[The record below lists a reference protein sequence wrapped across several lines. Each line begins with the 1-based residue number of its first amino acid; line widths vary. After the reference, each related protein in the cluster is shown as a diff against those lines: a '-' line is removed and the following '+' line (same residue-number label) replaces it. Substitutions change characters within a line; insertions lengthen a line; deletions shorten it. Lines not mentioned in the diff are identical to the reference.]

1 MGLRR
6 TTTTSVPLQFR
17 SIRRSA
23 AGAVSPSQEK
33 VVEAAASTTT
43 APVQVVL
50 SSSASSSR
58 TRRSAAGGGGA
69 QAVDDRDRIA
79 ATKPPRALSTRTR
92 HSRKGVG
99 LAAAASSATA
109 AASPGPGV
117 ADPSRDPQDGM
128 APALTEP
135 TAVPTQ
141 AANTKGQE
149 ASGGD
154 SPQPEIF
161 EVDHHPMAAGDHE
174 HVAGTETS
182 NSKMGLGGGERERQP
197 MKASKR
203 TKKDELP
210 LKELRS
216 TRRRSNLQS
225 PGASVTAPAVTPARP
240 VNGKSPRVPAHQQ
253 KQKEPKERWV
263 GTTGGN
269 GGTVKATAAVV
280 DVPVAL
286 ENVKQVR
293 SRKGEAAVENSKEET
308 TTPPSSN
315 SGPSEEGTRQENGQA
330 EEKTAIQDSFV
341 NTTETQE
348 EDPPVVR
355 PGEKDSERL
364 LEPSSMD
371 QEDEVVVNNNNYLD
385 KNRVPIITN
394 SAVKE
399 EGDEGQG
406 VAEEK
411 IGDTTTTTTNG
422 PESNSEPP
430 PVILREEEEGKVEQ
444 QEVAHQE
451 QGEDVP
457 QTLEGEVVREE
468 STQPVVEE
476 VQPLVEEQGQVESSC
491 VVSEEPV
498 WTKPSEVD
506 QVQEDQVQ
514 QGLGQ
519 EELRVPLI
527 IQPETTTDPEP
538 VSTEPEHN
546 VPSNPANDP
555 SDHSLATSTPL
566 LPLLL
571 PQDVNPCSA
580 VEQFKAMSSDAALLE
595 ELLLTTPTKNLTE
608 QLCMVLKDQ
617 ERALDQQEQ
626 EEQQAQQ
633 QSSSSSQPSSQTI
646 LKETAEMEEM
656 LGDLDASEL
665 DLLQVFK
672 SFESGPVMAGDV
684 ATGTEGNLLSLLVAE
699 DEDVDMMMSAVS
711 ANESPVKC
719 LPPLVNSSAV
729 PARVSAAEREAQD
742 QEQDMRERK
751 KMLSEME
758 QELSQM
764 QRRRDFLL
772 RRLRKQQVHH
782 MGRQL
787 SEEVV
792 GLFEL
797 SARAA
802 SCTVP
807 PPVRAVTAT
816 DNSHVKYLSST
827 APTASQN
834 IQMEDVEELTPASIV
849 MRTESPPT
857 RADVKARLDK
867 TAVGHHPFIKP
878 PSPKSIRTF
887 VQKVVASQVKE
898 QPGTTSP
905 VATGSNSNNLKSSS
919 NKVGR
924 PPTLVLPSFSS
935 ATASSMLDD
944 GHRLQLTSNVGL
956 LKTELRIVEQAIDSE
971 ATASSSGGESADE
984 LINYSNVVQES
995 LAM

>member
-50 SSSASSSR
+50 SSSATSSR
-58 TRRSAAGGGGA
+58 ARRSAAGGGGA
-69 QAVDDRDRIA
+69 QAAVDDRDRIA

-99 LAAAASSATA
+99 LAAAASSATATA

-141 AANTKGQE
+141 AANTKGQD

-161 EVDHHPMAAGDHE
+161 EVADHHPMAAGDHE

-197 MKASKR
+197 IKAPKR

-225 PGASVTAPAVTPARP
+225 PGASVTPARP
-240 VNGKSPRVPAHQQ
+240 VNGKSPRVPSQQQQ
-253 KQKEPKERWV
+253 KQKEQKERWV

-269 GGTVKATAAVV
+269 GGTVKATAPVV

-286 ENVKQVR
+286 ENVK
-293 SRKGEAAVENSKEET
+293 SRKKEAAVENSKEE

-330 EEKTAIQDSFV
+330 GEKEVVQDSFV
-341 NTTETQE
+341 NTTETRE

-355 PGEKDSERL
+355 PAETDSVQEERL
-364 LEPSSMD
+364 MEPSSMD
-371 QEDEVVVNNNNYLD
+371 QEEEEVVVNNNNYLD
-385 KNRVPIITN
+385 KNRVPIIMN

-406 VAEEK
+406 VDEEK

-430 PVILREEEEGKVEQ
+430 PVIQRAEEEEQQ
-444 QEVAHQE
+444 QEEVDHQE

-457 QTLEGEVVREE
+457 HTLEGGVVVREE

-476 VQPLVEEQGQVESSC
+476 AEPMVEVQGKQGQGESGC
-491 VVSEEPV
+491 VVSEEQV
-498 WTKPSEVD
+498 WTRPSEVD
-506 QVQEDQVQ
+506 QVQVQ
-514 QGLGQ
+514 QGTEQ
-519 EELRVPLI
+519 EELRVPPI
-527 IQPETTTDPEP
+527 IPPDTTTDPEP
-538 VSTEPEHN
+538 ASTEPEPN
-546 VPSNPANDP
+546 IPSDPSNEP
-555 SDHSLATSTPL
+555 SDNSLDTLTPL

-571 PQDVNPCSA
+571 PQDANPCSA

-595 ELLLTTPTKNLTE
+595 ELLLTTPTKKLTE

-633 QSSSSSQPSSQTI
+633 QSSSSLPSSQTI

-656 LGDLDASEL
+656 LGALAATSEL

-672 SFESGPVMAGDV
+672 SFESGPVTADDV
-684 ATGTEGNLLSLLVAE
+684 ATGPEGNLLSLLVAE
-699 DEDVDMMMSAVS
+699 DDDVDMMMS

-719 LPPLVNSSAV
+719 LPPLVNSSAA
-729 PARVSAAEREAQD
+729 PARVSAADKEAQN
-742 QEQDMRERK
+742 QEQDMKERK

-802 SCTVP
+802 SSTAP
-807 PPVRAVTAT
+807 PPVRTVTAT
-816 DNSHVKYLSST
+816 DNNQVKYLSSA
-827 APTASQN
+827 APSASQN
-834 IQMEDVEELTPASIV
+834 IHMEDVEEMTPASIV
-849 MRTESPPT
+849 MRTDSPPS

-898 QPGTTSP
+898 QPGTTNP
-905 VATGSNSNNLKSSS
+905 VATGSNSNNIKSSS